1 MSPIKILID
10 DENDYFAVGLRLIIE
25 EYAQEYAKRVI
36 FLTSD
41 DEEHPDIVFVSS
53 ALRIQYWRALWRYG
67 AASHIVAI
75 KERKSGIHEDR
86 SLVLLRTW
94 GREALSALLTNLFAN
109 CHGVIRPLVSHP
121 FTYRECQ
128 VISHLRRGMD
138 QSQTAREIG
147 VSVKTVH
154 SHKRSVMKKLML
166 NRHRE
171 FMYWLISQDD

>member
-1 MSPIKILID
+1 MKSIKIIIK
-10 DENDYFAVGLRLIIE
+10 DENRYFAIGLQRSIE
-25 EYAQEYAKRVI
+25 EYALKHAKRVT

-53 ALRIQYWRALWRYG
+53 VQRIQYWRVLWRYG
-67 AASHIVAI
+67 AASHIVTI
-75 KERKSGIHEDR
+75 GERMLGIHEEK

-94 GREALSALLTNLFAN
+94 GWEALNTLLTNLFAN
-109 CHGVIRPLVSHP
+109 RYGATHPLVSHP

-138 QSQTAREIG
+138 QVQTARKIG

-171 FMYWLISQDD
+171 FMYWLIAQGD